1 MPIVSISMDR
11 LLCSLLIAPKGKKRR
26 TIPITF
32 GGRVAF
38 RGRNSRIADK
48 PDITRENGLDERIG
62 LIYRQLGAGPKNTT
76 ECPSFRWRAI
86 PEKPAS
92 IMRVS
97 ETVKHVGGSTVQV
110 YRLLRPRED
119 LYVLRAVAPM
129 RPDPPPHLAGRSTH
143 PATPSERNN
152 SLRLPA
158 GISN

>member
-1 MPIVSISMDR
+1 MSSLR
-11 LLCSLLIAPKGKKRR
+11 SLRGCSLHQLPLSSASCN
-26 TIPITF
+26 TSCSSSTQHS
-32 GGRVAF
+32 
-38 RGRNSRIADK
+38 NK

-86 PEKPAS
+86 PEKPAR

-119 LYVLRAVAPM
+119 LYVLRAVAP
-129 RPDPPPHLAGRSTH
+129 
-143 PATPSERNN
+143 
-152 SLRLPA
+152 
-158 GISN
+158 